1 MTNILQIS
9 DTHIVAEGALV
20 SGRLETSRS
29 LEELVEYLVE
39 VQYEIGGLDAIL
51 VSGDLSED
59 GSLESY
65 HTFKEIIGRLE
76 APLYVIPGNHDARE
90 PMRGAFA
97 SGGYLPP
104 DGKLNWHQVIG
115 NIHLI
120 GLDTLIEGSG
130 GGELDAATLTF
141 LDDALAKISGAPVLL
156 ALHHPPFDTGI
167 QFMDKI
173 GINDGLAGFDDIL
186 SAYKGEVR
194 VICGHIHSI
203 IASTIGGK
211 MVLSAPSPC
220 STFAFNIQE
229 NAPVGFMDSGDG
241 CFLHRWT
248 SGFHSVRLYPAHGDG
263 PFPF

>member
-9 DTHIVAEGALV
+9 DTHIVAEGELV
-20 SGRLETSRS
+20 SGRLETARS
-29 LEELVEYLVE
+29 LEKLVKYLLK
-39 VQYEIGGLDAIL
+39 VQYEIGGVDAVI
-51 VSGDLSED
+51 VSGDISED
-59 GSLESY
+59 GSPESY
-65 HTFKEIIGRLE
+65 HRFKEIISGLE
-76 APLYVIPGNHDARE
+76 APLYVIPGNHDARK

-130 GGELDAATLTF
+130 GGELDAATLAF
-141 LDDALAKISGAPVLL
+141 LDDALVKIDGAPVLL
-156 ALHHPPFDTGI
+156 ALHHPPFETGI

-173 GINDGLAGFDDIL
+173 GINEGAEDFGEIL
-186 SAYKGEVR
+186 SAYTGEIR

-203 IASTIGGK
+203 IATSCGGK
-211 MVLSAPSPC
+211 MALSAPSPC
-220 STFAFNIQE
+220 SSFAFNIQQT
-229 NAPVGFMDSGDG
+229 APIGFMDAGDG
-241 CFLHRWT
+241 CFLHRWANR
-248 SGFHSVRLYPAHGDG
+248 FHSVRLCPAQGDG